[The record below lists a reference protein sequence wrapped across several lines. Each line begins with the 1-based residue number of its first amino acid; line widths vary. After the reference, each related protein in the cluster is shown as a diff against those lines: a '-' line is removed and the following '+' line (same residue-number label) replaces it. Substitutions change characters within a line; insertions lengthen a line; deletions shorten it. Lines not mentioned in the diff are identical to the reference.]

1 MVNYQVISS
10 HGKPRFAVVEYQAFM
25 KLLENSNGG
34 KATKKAANT
43 KRNHKDP
50 SAIELTKIMRNSP
63 IRGWRLFRNMTQA
76 DLAKLTGLKQTHIS
90 LMEAN
95 KIKPRSNT
103 LVKLAAALSCKTDDL
118 VTRKF
123 RNLSR

>member
-1 MVNYQVISS
+1 MISYQVINSR
-10 HGKPRFAVVEYQAFM
+10 GKPRFAVVEYQAFM
-25 KLLENSNGG
+25 KML
-34 KATKKAANT
+34 KAANGAT
-43 KRNHKDP
+43 DESDVNTAKRTRKEP
-50 SAIELTKIMRNSP
+50 SASELTKIMRNSP

-76 DLAKLTGLKQTHIS
+76 DLAKLTGLKQTHVS

-103 LVKLAAALSCKTDDL
+103 LSKIAEALVCETDDL

-123 RNLSR
+123 RNLTK